1 MVVLAFAVFTLGAS
15 LSYASSTIIDDTDY
29 LSSGY
34 FVVFQYQKIKRD
46 ATIHVSL
53 SVSAELAFFV
63 CDGGEMLTWNEG
75 GPEPNWYYVTSVDSY
90 SSFSFDLEGGKYDF
104 VLINVGDSTSTY
116 HLVVTADY
124 KGLSTGVIILI
135 VIAAIFVIGGIAG
148 YVEERKKRKL
158 ATQVQTGSTIPG
170 YPPVYT
176 QQPMNMNTT
185 PSVTQN
191 IPKKFCSNCG
201 VQIDVNAAFCP
212 QCGAKQ
218 N

>member
-1 MVVLAFAVFTLGAS
+1 S

-75 GPEPNWYYVTSVDSY
+75 GPEPNWYYVTSVNSY

-104 VLINVGDSTSTY
+104 VLINLGDSTSTY

-124 KGLSTGVIILI
+124 KGLSTGVILLI

-148 YVEERKKRKL
+148 YLQGRKKQKL
-158 ATQVQTGSTIPG
+158 ATQIPVGTTVPG
-170 YPPVYT
+170 YTPGYI
-176 QQPMNMNTT
+176 QQPTSMNSVPYVTEQTT
-185 PSVTQN
+185 
-191 IPKKFCSNCG
+191 PKKFCSNCG
-201 VQIDVNAAFCP
+201 AQIDVNAAFCP